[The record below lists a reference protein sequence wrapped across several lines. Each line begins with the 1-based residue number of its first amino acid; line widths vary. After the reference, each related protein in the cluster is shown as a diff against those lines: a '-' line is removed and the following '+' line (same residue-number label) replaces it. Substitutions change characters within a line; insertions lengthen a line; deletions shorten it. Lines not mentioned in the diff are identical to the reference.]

1 MSRTDP
7 PVRAQTLDRLTVGHA
22 AVVVGVEGPAAHEL
36 LHEGIAP
43 GVTVTIESRTPL
55 GGPLIVRVGRSRV
68 AVARPAACDIQI
80 RPTDPRPA

>member
-1 MSRTDP
+1 MPRPDP
-7 PVRAQTLDRLTVGHA
+7 RAHARTLDRLTVGRMA
-22 AVVVGVEGPAAHEL
+22 LVVGVTGAAADEL

-68 AVARPAACDIQI
+68 AVARPAAGDVRILAA
-80 RPTDPRPA
+80 DPGLP